1 VTDQQLEHL
10 KRVVR
15 ERSEQRRATPGAS
28 KNFMIRAGILTKKGK
43 LRASYGGSQ
52 EKKKA

>member
-1 VTDQQLEHL
+1 MTEQQLEHL
-10 KRVVR
+10 KRLGR

-28 KNFMIRAGILTKKGK
+28 KKFMIRAGILTSKGK
-43 LRASYGGSQ
+43 LRATYGGSQ